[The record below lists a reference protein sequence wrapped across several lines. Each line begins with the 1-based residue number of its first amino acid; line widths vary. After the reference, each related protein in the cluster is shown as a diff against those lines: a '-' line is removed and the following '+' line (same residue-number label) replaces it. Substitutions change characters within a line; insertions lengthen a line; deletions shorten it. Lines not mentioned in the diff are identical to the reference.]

1 MLITIHSAPPLKN
14 LRSFWKGTIRSH
26 VIVWRRHSKQP
37 RRARILAS
45 GALAAANQPYWFC
58 TCIILPS
65 LSRDWCAIVHR
76 KSSFCVFL
84 SHNICR
90 RGLVT
95 RCSSVFTDGKILHR
109 FPKEEK
115 QDNFGFQVNNTAAA
129 LANIT
134 AQRPVAPLHVVAY
147 AIMSWWV
154 CILLWRLPEFTRNSS
169 SKKHTTESRSD
180 SKDAIAQP

>member
-95 RCSSVFTDGKILHR
+95 RCSSVFTDGISLHR

-115 QDNFGFQVNNTAAA
+115 QDNFGFQVNNTAGQHYSAETGSTVTCS
-129 LANIT
+129 LCDNVLMSLYVKIT
-134 AQRPVAPLHVVAY
+134 RVY
-147 AIMSWWV
+147 SEF
-154 CILLWRLPEFTRNSS
+154 IL
-169 SKKHTTESRSD
+169 KKTHD
-180 SKDAIAQP
+180 WK